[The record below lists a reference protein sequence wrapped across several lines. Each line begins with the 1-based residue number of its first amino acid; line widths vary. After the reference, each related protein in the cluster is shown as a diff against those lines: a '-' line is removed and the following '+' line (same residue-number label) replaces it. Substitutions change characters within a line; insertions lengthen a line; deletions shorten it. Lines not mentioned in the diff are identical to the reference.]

1 MNLKVFSLS
10 IRLYYLPIKKKKK
23 KIIGLITGLLLEDF
37 IGCSV
42 VLSSGFQVF

>member
-10 IRLYYLPIKKKKK
+10 IRLYYLPIKKKK